1 MMKPE
6 ELRAYRK
13 LLGMS
18 RVEFGKAIGYN
29 SHYIYLLETGRND
42 ISEQTERKIRKYLN
56 SERETFTNVI
66 ISASDVLRRHVT

>member
-1 MMKPE
+1 MMQPE

-18 RVEFGKAIGYN
+18 RVEFGEAIGYN

-42 ISEQTERKIRKYLN
+42 ISEQTERKIRIYLD
-56 SERETFTNVI
+56 SEREVFFRIIIKNNFLLITF
-66 ISASDVLRRHVT
+66 